1 MNYVVRHWSVDPFI
15 VAVALTVFAHELGLS
30 RLRAHSAPERV
41 RRRRRRSLL
50 FYSGLAVLLVAI
62 VSPIDYWSSSYFFM
76 HMIEHVLISF
86 AAPVLIVAGAPWIPM
101 MFALPVKTRRK
112 VGRYFYL
119 SDGARVLRA
128 VGRFVRNPWVALLSF
143 NGSMLIWHVP
153 KLFTLS
159 ENHQAVH
166 VWLMHGSFIVTGVL
180 FWLQIIPSYP
190 LRPAKSAIWQ
200 AGAII
205 ITDLTMTVLAISMSF
220 LTAVSWYPTYAHLA
234 GVTLSPFADQ
244 QIGAAILW
252 VCGDFWALPALY
264 VVLRR
269 AIDADGSL
277 SAVFDRMTGRGASPT
292 LEQFRP
298 STGTES
304 SIVEAPE
311 VPPLR

>member
-1 MNYVVRHWSVDPFI
+1 VNYVLRHWSFDPFI
-15 VAVALTVFAHELGLS
+15 IGVVLTVLAHELGLS

-50 FYSGLAVLLVAI
+50 FYAGLAVLLVAV
-62 VSPIDYWSSSYFFM
+62 VSPIDYWSSNYFFV
-76 HMIEHVLISF
+76 HMIEHVLIAF

-101 MFALPVKTRRK
+101 MFALPVKTRRT

-119 SDGARVLRA
+119 SDRARIFRA
-128 VGRFVRNPWVALLSF
+128 VGRLVRNPWVALLSF
-143 NGSMLIWHVP
+143 NAAMLVWHVP
-153 KLFTLS
+153 RLFTLS
-159 ENHQAVH
+159 EDNQAVH
-166 VWLMHGSFIVTGVL
+166 IWLMHGSFIVTGVL
-180 FWLQIIPSYP
+180 FWLQIIPSHP
-190 LRPAKSAIWQ
+190 MRPAKSAIWQ

-205 ITDLTMTVLAISMSF
+205 ATDLTMTVLAISMSF

-234 GVTLSPFADQ
+234 GVSLSPFADQ

-269 AIDADGSL
+269 AIDQEGSL
-277 SAVFDRMTGRGASPT
+277 STVFDRMTGRGASPT

-298 STGTES
+298 SRAADSTLPKS
-304 SIVEAPE
+304 P
-311 VPPLR
+311 

>member
-1 MNYVVRHWSVDPFI
+1 VNYVVRHWSLDPFI
-15 VAVALTVFAHELGLS
+15 IGVVITVLAHERGLS

-50 FYSGLAVLLVAI
+50 FYSGLAVLLVAV
-62 VSPIDYWSSSYFFM
+62 VSPIDYWSSDYFFV
-76 HMIEHVLISF
+76 HMIEHVLIAF

-119 SDGARVLRA
+119 SVRARIFRA
-128 VGRFVRNPWVALLSF
+128 VGRFVRNPWVAVLSF
-143 NGSMLIWHVP
+143 NAAMLVWHVP
-153 KLFTLS
+153 RLFTLS
-159 ENHQAVH
+159 EDNQAVH
-166 VWLMHGSFIVTGVL
+166 IWLMHGSFIVTGVL

-190 LRPAKSAIWQ
+190 MRPAKSAIWQ

-205 ITDLTMTVLAISMSF
+205 ATDVTMTVLAISMSF

-269 AIDADGSL
+269 AIDQDGSL
-277 SAVFDRMTGRGASPT
+277 SSVFDRMTGRGASPT

-298 STGTES
+298 SRVADSTLPKS
-304 SIVEAPE
+304 P
-311 VPPLR
+311 

>member
-1 MNYVVRHWSVDPFI
+1 VVRHWSFDPFI
-15 VAVALTVFAHELGLS
+15 IGVVITVLAHERGLS

-50 FYSGLAVLLVAI
+50 FYSGLAVLLVAV
-62 VSPIDYWSSSYFFM
+62 VSPIDYWSSQYFFV
-76 HMIEHVLISF
+76 HMIEHVLIAF

-119 SDGARVLRA
+119 SVRARIFRA
-128 VGRFVRNPWVALLSF
+128 VGRFVRNPWVGVLSF
-143 NGSMLIWHVP
+143 NAAMLVWHVP
-153 KLFTLS
+153 RLFTLS
-159 ENHQAVH
+159 EDNQAVH
-166 VWLMHGSFIVTGVL
+166 IWLMHGSFIVTGVL

-190 LRPAKSAIWQ
+190 MRPAKSAIWQ

-205 ITDLTMTVLAISMSF
+205 ATDVTMTVLAISMSF
-220 LTAVSWYPTYAHLA
+220 LTAVNWYPTYVHLA

-269 AIDADGSL
+269 AIDQDGSL
-277 SAVFDRMTGRGASPT
+277 SSVFDRMTGRGASPT

-298 STGTES
+298 SRVADSTLPKS
-304 SIVEAPE
+304 P
-311 VPPLR
+311 

>member
-1 MNYVVRHWSVDPFI
+1 MNYVVRHWSLDPFI
-15 VAVALTVFAHELGLS
+15 IGVVITVLAHERGLS

-50 FYSGLAVLLVAI
+50 FYSGLAVLLVAV
-62 VSPIDYWSSSYFFM
+62 VSPIDYWSSHYFFV
-76 HMIEHVLISF
+76 HMMEHVLIAF

-119 SDGARVLRA
+119 SVRARIFRA
-128 VGRFVRNPWVALLSF
+128 VGRFVRNPWVAVLSF
-143 NGSMLIWHVP
+143 NAAMLVWHVP
-153 KLFTLS
+153 RLFTFS
-159 ENHQAVH
+159 EDNQAVH
-166 VWLMHGSFIVTGVL
+166 IWLMHGSFIVTGVL

-190 LRPAKSAIWQ
+190 MRPAKSAIWQ

-205 ITDLTMTVLAISMSF
+205 ATDVTMTVLAISMSF

-269 AIDADGSL
+269 AIDQDGSL
-277 SAVFDRMTGRGASPT
+277 SSVFDRMTGRGASPT

-298 STGTES
+298 SRVADSTLPKS
-304 SIVEAPE
+304 P
-311 VPPLR
+311 

>member
-1 MNYVVRHWSVDPFI
+1 
-15 VAVALTVFAHELGLS
+15 
-30 RLRAHSAPERV
+30 V

-50 FYSGLAVLLVAI
+50 FYSGLAVLLVAV
-62 VSPIDYWSSSYFFM
+62 VSPIDYWSSDYFFV
-76 HMIEHVLISF
+76 HMIEHVLIAF

-119 SDGARVLRA
+119 SVRARIFRA
-128 VGRFVRNPWVALLSF
+128 VGRFVRNPWVAVLSF
-143 NGSMLIWHVP
+143 NAAMLVWHVP
-153 KLFTLS
+153 RLFTLS
-159 ENHQAVH
+159 EDNQAVH
-166 VWLMHGSFIVTGVL
+166 IWLMHGSFIVTGVL

-190 LRPAKSAIWQ
+190 MRPAKSAIWQ

-205 ITDLTMTVLAISMSF
+205 ATDVTMTVLAISMSF

-269 AIDADGSL
+269 AIDQDGSL
-277 SAVFDRMTGRGASPT
+277 SSVFDRMTGRGASPT

-298 STGTES
+298 SRVADSTLPKS
-304 SIVEAPE
+304 P
-311 VPPLR
+311 

>member
-1 MNYVVRHWSVDPFI
+1 MNYVVRHWSLDPFI
-15 VAVALTVFAHELGLS
+15 FGVVITVLAHERGLS

-50 FYSGLAVLLVAI
+50 FYSGLAVLLAAV
-62 VSPIDYWSSSYFFM
+62 VSPIDYWSSDYFFV
-76 HMIEHVLISF
+76 HMIEHVLIAF

-119 SDGARVLRA
+119 SDRARIFRA
-128 VGRFVRNPWVALLSF
+128 VGRFVRDPWVAVLSF
-143 NGSMLIWHVP
+143 NAAMLVWHVP
-153 KLFTLS
+153 RLFTLS
-159 ENHQAVH
+159 ENNQAVH
-166 VWLMHGSFIVTGVL
+166 IWLMHGSFIVTGVL

-190 LRPAKSAIWQ
+190 MRPAKSAIWQ
-200 AGAII
+200 AGVII
-205 ITDLTMTVLAISMSF
+205 TTDLTMTVLAISMSF

-269 AIDADGSL
+269 AIDQDGSL
-277 SAVFDRMTGRGASPT
+277 SSVFDRMTGRGASPT

-298 STGTES
+298 SRVADSTLPKS
-304 SIVEAPE
+304 P
-311 VPPLR
+311 

>member
-1 MNYVVRHWSVDPFI
+1 VNYVVRHWSFDPFI
-15 VAVALTVFAHELGLS
+15 IGVVITVLAHERGLS

-50 FYSGLAVLLVAI
+50 FYSGLAVLLAAV
-62 VSPIDYWSSSYFFM
+62 VSPIDYWSSDYFFV
-76 HMIEHVLISF
+76 HMIEHVLIAF

-119 SDGARVLRA
+119 SDRARIFRA
-128 VGRFVRNPWVALLSF
+128 VGRFVRDPWVAVLSF
-143 NGSMLIWHVP
+143 NAAMLVWHVP
-153 KLFTLS
+153 RLFTLS
-159 ENHQAVH
+159 ENNQAVH
-166 VWLMHGSFIVTGVL
+166 IWLMHGSFIVTGVL

-190 LRPAKSAIWQ
+190 MRPAKSAIWQ
-200 AGAII
+200 AGVII
-205 ITDLTMTVLAISMSF
+205 TTDLTMTVLAISMSF

-269 AIDADGSL
+269 AIDQDGSL
-277 SAVFDRMTGRGASPT
+277 SSVFDRMTGRGASPT

-298 STGTES
+298 SRVADSTLPKS
-304 SIVEAPE
+304 P
-311 VPPLR
+311 

>member
-1 MNYVVRHWSVDPFI
+1 MNYVVRHWSFDPFI
-15 VAVALTVFAHELGLS
+15 IGVVITVLAHERGLS

-50 FYSGLAVLLVAI
+50 FYSGLAVLLVAV
-62 VSPIDYWSSSYFFM
+62 VSPIDYWSSDYFFV
-76 HMIEHVLISF
+76 HMIEHVLIAF

-101 MFALPVKTRRK
+101 MFALPVKIRRK

-119 SDGARVLRA
+119 SARARIFRA
-128 VGRFVRNPWVALLSF
+128 VGRFVRNPWVAVLSF
-143 NGSMLIWHVP
+143 NAAMLVWHVP
-153 KLFTLS
+153 RLFSLS
-159 ENHQAVH
+159 ENNQAVH
-166 VWLMHGSFIVTGVL
+166 IWLMHGSFIVTGVL

-190 LRPAKSAIWQ
+190 MRPAKSAIWQ

-205 ITDLTMTVLAISMSF
+205 TTDLTMTVLAISMSF

-269 AIDADGSL
+269 AIDQDGSL
-277 SAVFDRMTGRGASPT
+277 SSVFDRMTGRGASPT

-298 STGTES
+298 SRVADSTLPKS
-304 SIVEAPE
+304 P
-311 VPPLR
+311 

>member
-1 MNYVVRHWSVDPFI
+1 VNYVVRHWSFDPFI
-15 VAVALTVFAHELGLS
+15 IGVVITVLAHERGLS
-30 RLRAHSAPERV
+30 RLRAHSATERV

-50 FYSGLAVLLVAI
+50 FYSGLAVLLVAV
-62 VSPIDYWSSSYFFM
+62 VSPIDYWSSNYFFV
-76 HMIEHVLISF
+76 HMIEHVLIGF

-119 SDGARVLRA
+119 SARARIFRA
-128 VGRFVRNPWVALLSF
+128 VGRFVRNPWVAVLSF
-143 NGSMLIWHVP
+143 NAAMLVWHVP
-153 KLFTLS
+153 RLFTLS
-159 ENHQAVH
+159 ENNQAVH
-166 VWLMHGSFIVTGVL
+166 IWLMHGSFIVTGVL

-190 LRPAKSAIWQ
+190 MRPAKNAIWQ

-205 ITDLTMTVLAISMSF
+205 ATDVTMTVLAISMSF

-269 AIDADGSL
+269 AIDQDGSL
-277 SAVFDRMTGRGASPT
+277 SSVFDRMTGRGASPT

-298 STGTES
+298 SRVADSTLPKS
-304 SIVEAPE
+304 P
-311 VPPLR
+311 

>member
-1 MNYVVRHWSVDPFI
+1 MNYVVRHWSFDPFI
-15 VAVALTVFAHELGLS
+15 IGVVITVLAHERGLS
-30 RLRAHSAPERV
+30 RLRAHSAAERV

-50 FYSGLAVLLVAI
+50 FYSGLAVLLVAV
-62 VSPIDYWSSSYFFM
+62 VSPIDYWSSNYFFV
-76 HMIEHVLISF
+76 HMIEHVLIGF

-119 SDGARVLRA
+119 SVRARIFRA
-128 VGRFVRNPWVALLSF
+128 VGRFVRNPWVAVLSF
-143 NGSMLIWHVP
+143 NAAMLVWHVP
-153 KLFTLS
+153 RLFTLS
-159 ENHQAVH
+159 EDNQAVH
-166 VWLMHGSFIVTGVL
+166 IWLMHGSFIVTGVL

-190 LRPAKSAIWQ
+190 MRPAKSAIWQ

-205 ITDLTMTVLAISMSF
+205 ATDVTMTVLAISMSF

-269 AIDADGSL
+269 AIDQDGSL
-277 SAVFDRMTGRGASPT
+277 SSVFDRMTGRGASPT

-298 STGTES
+298 SRVADSTLPKS
-304 SIVEAPE
+304 P
-311 VPPLR
+311 

>member
-1 MNYVVRHWSVDPFI
+1 MNYVVRHWSFDPFI
-15 VAVALTVFAHELGLS
+15 IGVVITVLAHERGLS

-50 FYSGLAVLLVAI
+50 FYSGLAVLLAAV
-62 VSPIDYWSSSYFFM
+62 VSPIDYWSSDYFFV
-76 HMIEHVLISF
+76 HMIEHVLIAF

-119 SDGARVLRA
+119 SDRARIFRA
-128 VGRFVRNPWVALLSF
+128 VGRFVRDPWVAVLSF
-143 NGSMLIWHVP
+143 NAAMLVWHVP
-153 KLFTLS
+153 GLFTLS
-159 ENHQAVH
+159 ENNQAVH
-166 VWLMHGSFIVTGVL
+166 IWLMHGSFIVTGVL

-190 LRPAKSAIWQ
+190 MRPAKSAIWQ

-205 ITDLTMTVLAISMSF
+205 TTDLTMTVLAISMSF

-269 AIDADGSL
+269 AIDQDGSL
-277 SAVFDRMTGRGASPT
+277 SSVFDRMTGRGASPT

-298 STGTES
+298 SRVADSTLPKS
-304 SIVEAPE
+304 P
-311 VPPLR
+311 

>member
-1 MNYVVRHWSVDPFI
+1 MNYVVRHWSLDPFI
-15 VAVALTVFAHELGLS
+15 IGVVITVLAHERGLS

-50 FYSGLAVLLVAI
+50 FYSGLAVLLVAV
-62 VSPIDYWSSSYFFM
+62 VSPIDYWSSDYFFV
-76 HMIEHVLISF
+76 HMIEHVLIAF

-119 SDGARVLRA
+119 SVRARIFRA
-128 VGRFVRNPWVALLSF
+128 VGRFVRDPWVAVLSF
-143 NGSMLIWHVP
+143 NAAMLVWHVP
-153 KLFTLS
+153 RLFTLS
-159 ENHQAVH
+159 ENNQAVH
-166 VWLMHGSFIVTGVL
+166 IWLMHGSFIVTGVL

-190 LRPAKSAIWQ
+190 MRPAKSAIWQ

-205 ITDLTMTVLAISMSF
+205 TTDVTMTVLAISMSF

-269 AIDADGSL
+269 AIDQDGSL
-277 SAVFDRMTGRGASPT
+277 SSVFDRMTGRGASPT

-298 STGTES
+298 SRVADSTLPKS
-304 SIVEAPE
+304 P
-311 VPPLR
+311 

>member
-1 MNYVVRHWSVDPFI
+1 VNYVVRHWSFDPFI
-15 VAVALTVFAHELGLS
+15 IGVVITVLAHERGLS

-50 FYSGLAVLLVAI
+50 FYSGLAVLLAAV
-62 VSPIDYWSSSYFFM
+62 VSPIDYWSSDYFFV
-76 HMIEHVLISF
+76 HMIEHVLIAF

-119 SDGARVLRA
+119 SDRARIFRA
-128 VGRFVRNPWVALLSF
+128 VGRFVRDPWVAVLSF
-143 NGSMLIWHVP
+143 NAAMLVWHVP
-153 KLFTLS
+153 GLFTLS
-159 ENHQAVH
+159 ENNQAVH
-166 VWLMHGSFIVTGVL
+166 IWLMHGSFIVTGVL

-190 LRPAKSAIWQ
+190 MRPAKSAIWQ

-205 ITDLTMTVLAISMSF
+205 TTDLTMTVLAISMSF

-269 AIDADGSL
+269 AIDQDGSL
-277 SAVFDRMTGRGASPT
+277 SSVFDRMTGRGASPT

-298 STGTES
+298 SRVADSTLPKS
-304 SIVEAPE
+304 P
-311 VPPLR
+311 

>member
-1 MNYVVRHWSVDPFI
+1 VNYVVRHWSFDPFI
-15 VAVALTVFAHELGLS
+15 IGVVITVLAHERGLS
-30 RLRAHSAPERV
+30 RLRAHSAPERA

-50 FYSGLAVLLVAI
+50 FYSGLAVLLAAV
-62 VSPIDYWSSSYFFM
+62 VSPIDYWSSDYFFV
-76 HMIEHVLISF
+76 HMIEHVLIAF

-119 SDGARVLRA
+119 SARARIFRA
-128 VGRFVRNPWVALLSF
+128 VGRFVRDPWVAVLSF
-143 NGSMLIWHVP
+143 NAAMLVWHVP
-153 KLFTLS
+153 RLFTLS
-159 ENHQAVH
+159 EDNQAVH
-166 VWLMHGSFIVTGVL
+166 IWLMHGSFIVTGVL

-190 LRPAKSAIWQ
+190 MRPAKSAIWQ

-205 ITDLTMTVLAISMSF
+205 TTDVTMTVLAISMSF

-269 AIDADGSL
+269 AIDQDGSL
-277 SAVFDRMTGRGASPT
+277 SSVFDRMTGRGASPT

-298 STGTES
+298 SRVADSTLPKS
-304 SIVEAPE
+304 P
-311 VPPLR
+311 

>member
-1 MNYVVRHWSVDPFI
+1 MSYVTAHWSFDPFLVV
-15 VAVALTVFAHELGLS
+15 VAVVVLAHEVGLA
-30 RLRAHSAPERV
+30 RLRARSDPRRT
-41 RRRRRRSLL
+41 RRRRWRSLA
-50 FYSGLAVLLVAI
+50 FYSGLAVLLVAV
-62 VSPIDYWSSSYFFM
+62 VSPIDYWSSQYFFV
-76 HMIEHVLISF
+76 HMIEHVLIAF

-119 SDGARVLRA
+119 SVRARIFRA
-128 VGRFVRNPWVALLSF
+128 VGRFVRNPWVGVLSF
-143 NGSMLIWHVP
+143 NAAMLVWHVP
-153 KLFTLS
+153 RLFTLS
-159 ENHQAVH
+159 EDNQAVH
-166 VWLMHGSFIVTGVL
+166 IWLMHGSFIVTGVL

-190 LRPAKSAIWQ
+190 MRPAKSAIWQ

-205 ITDLTMTVLAISMSF
+205 ATDVTMTVLAISMSF

-269 AIDADGSL
+269 AIDQDGSL
-277 SAVFDRMTGRGASPT
+277 SSVFDRMTGRGASPT
-292 LEQFRP
+292 LEQFRLSRVAD
-298 STGTES
+298 STLPKS
-304 SIVEAPE
+304 P
-311 VPPLR
+311 

>member
-1 MNYVVRHWSVDPFI
+1 MNYVVRHWSLDPFI
-15 VAVALTVFAHELGLS
+15 IGVVITVLAHERGLS

-50 FYSGLAVLLVAI
+50 FYSGLAVLLVAV
-62 VSPIDYWSSSYFFM
+62 VSPIDYWSSDYFFV
-76 HMIEHVLISF
+76 HMIEHVLIAF

-119 SDGARVLRA
+119 SVRARIFRA
-128 VGRFVRNPWVALLSF
+128 VGRFVRDPWVAVLSF
-143 NGSMLIWHVP
+143 NAAMLVWHVP
-153 KLFTLS
+153 RLFTLS
-159 ENHQAVH
+159 ENNQAVH
-166 VWLMHGSFIVTGVL
+166 IWLMHGSFIVTGVL

-190 LRPAKSAIWQ
+190 MRPAKSAIWQ

-205 ITDLTMTVLAISMSF
+205 TTDVTMTVLAISMSF

-269 AIDADGSL
+269 AIDQDGSL
-277 SAVFDRMTGRGASPT
+277 SSVFDRMTGRGASPT

-298 STGTES
+298 SHVADSTLPKS
-304 SIVEAPE
+304 P
-311 VPPLR
+311 

>member
-1 MNYVVRHWSVDPFI
+1 VNYVVRHWSFDPFI
-15 VAVALTVFAHELGLS
+15 IGVVITVLAHELGLS

-50 FYSGLAVLLVAI
+50 FYSGLAVLLVAV
-62 VSPIDYWSSSYFFM
+62 VSPIDYWSSDYFFV
-76 HMIEHVLISF
+76 HMIEHVLIAF

-119 SDGARVLRA
+119 SVRARIFRA
-128 VGRFVRNPWVALLSF
+128 VGRFVRDPWVAVLSF
-143 NGSMLIWHVP
+143 NAAMLVWHVP
-153 KLFTLS
+153 RLFTLS
-159 ENHQAVH
+159 ENNQAVH
-166 VWLMHGSFIVTGVL
+166 IWLMHGSFIVTGVL

-190 LRPAKSAIWQ
+190 MRPAKSAIWQ

-205 ITDLTMTVLAISMSF
+205 TTDVTMTVLAISMSF

-269 AIDADGSL
+269 AIDQDGSL
-277 SAVFDRMTGRGASPT
+277 SSVFDRMTGRGASPT

-298 STGTES
+298 SRVADSTLPKS
-304 SIVEAPE
+304 P
-311 VPPLR
+311 

>member
-1 MNYVVRHWSVDPFI
+1 MNYVVRHWSFDPFI
-15 VAVALTVFAHELGLS
+15 IGVVITVLAHERGLS

-50 FYSGLAVLLVAI
+50 FYSGLAVLLAAV
-62 VSPIDYWSSSYFFM
+62 VSPIDYWSSDYFFV
-76 HMIEHVLISF
+76 HMIEHVLIAF

-119 SDGARVLRA
+119 SDRARIFRA
-128 VGRFVRNPWVALLSF
+128 VGRFVRDPWVAVLSF
-143 NGSMLIWHVP
+143 NAAMLVWHVP
-153 KLFTLS
+153 RLFSLS
-159 ENHQAVH
+159 ENNQAVH
-166 VWLMHGSFIVTGVL
+166 IWLMHGSFIVTGVL

-190 LRPAKSAIWQ
+190 MRPAKSAIWQ

-205 ITDLTMTVLAISMSF
+205 TTDLTMTVLAISMSF

-269 AIDADGSL
+269 AIDQDGSL
-277 SAVFDRMTGRGASPT
+277 SSVFDRMTGRGASPT

-298 STGTES
+298 SRVADSTLPKS
-304 SIVEAPE
+304 P
-311 VPPLR
+311 